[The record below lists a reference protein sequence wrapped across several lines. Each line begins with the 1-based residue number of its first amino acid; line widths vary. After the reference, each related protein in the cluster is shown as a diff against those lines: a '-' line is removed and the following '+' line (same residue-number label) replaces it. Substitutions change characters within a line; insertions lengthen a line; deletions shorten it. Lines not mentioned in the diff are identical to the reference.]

1 MKINELLNESAHDEW
16 DDEAEEVID
25 PDMEKIPHIVMQ
37 LKKALDVGGRHP
49 IIFKDGSKTLIP
61 THLIR
66 QFMSKYSSL
75 KPYQREELQDI
86 AAKSKDA
93 FMQVIGQN

>member
-25 PDMEKIPHIVMQ
+25 PDLDKIPHIVMQ
-37 LKKALDVGGRHP
+37 FKKALDLGGRHP
-49 IIFKDGSKTLIP
+49 IVFQDGNKTLIP
-61 THLIR
+61 VHFIR
-66 QFMSKYSSL
+66 QFMSKYASL

-86 AAKSKDA
+86 VSKSKEA
-93 FMQVIGQN
+93 FMNVLGQ